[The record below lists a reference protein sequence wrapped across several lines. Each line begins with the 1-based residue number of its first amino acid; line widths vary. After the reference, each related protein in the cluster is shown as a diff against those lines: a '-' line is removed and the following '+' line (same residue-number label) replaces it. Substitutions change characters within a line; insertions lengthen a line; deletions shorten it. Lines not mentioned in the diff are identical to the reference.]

1 MLNRMSQKPAVVFV
15 DDDPFVL
22 RSLER
27 LFREESVDLL
37 TTLHPELALRWV
49 EDHDVRLLVTDQR
62 MPGMTGTKLIEEVMC
77 CSPSTACV
85 ILTAY
90 PLDTA
95 VLPDFLN
102 GTYGLIAKPWDGP
115 MLRSMVRQM
124 LREGEIQDR
133 EDRRT
138 SGE

>member
-1 MLNRMSQKPAVVFV
+1 MLNRMSPKPAVLCV
-15 DDDPFVL
+15 DDDPLVL

-27 LFREESVDLL
+27 LLREEAVEVL

-77 CSPSTACV
+77 SSPSTACV
-85 ILTAY
+85 LLTAY
-90 PLDTA
+90 PQDTA
-95 VLPDFLN
+95 VLPDFLS
-102 GTYGLIAKPWDGP
+102 GTYGLVAKPWDGA
-115 MLRSMVRQM
+115 MLRSMIRQI
-124 LREGEIQDR
+124 LKEGDIRDR
-133 EDRRT
+133 EDRGA

>member
-1 MLNRMSQKPAVVFV
+1 MNPRRENPVMLCV
-15 DDDPFVL
+15 DDEPSVL

-27 LFREESVDLL
+27 LFRKEPVEVL
-37 TTLHPELALRWV
+37 TTMQPEVALRWV
-49 EDHDVRLLVTDQR
+49 EDHDVRMLVTDQR
-62 MPGMTGTKLIEEVMC
+62 MPGMSGTKLIEEVMC
-77 CSPSTACV
+77 RSPRTVCV

-95 VLPDFLN
+95 VLPDFLRD
-102 GTYGLIAKPWDGP
+102 TYVLITKPWDGEE
-115 MLRSMVRQM
+115 LTSKVRQI
-124 LREGEIQDR
+124 LRELAQEDR